1 MSSTF
6 QIAMLIPATILVLL
20 WIGLAAGNEKK
31 FEAMTKSLE
40 DSEYP
45 LHELFYIGFELLNV
59 VHFDTKSD
67 YARKKV
73 KEMSEVYGR
82 RYAEYYY
89 YIQLGGQITYAV
101 TMAPLI
107 FVLAV
112 LGNSPMALLFGM
124 LLAFLF
130 IWYLSE
136 IFKDKLTSRREELLA
151 EFPQVLSKLTLLVN
165 SGMML
170 RNAWNRV
177 ANDGEGV
184 LYEEMAAAAA
194 EMSNGI
200 SEPVAYRNFAERCG
214 LKEMRKFAS
223 LVTQSLAKGSSD
235 LSYFLKDMSDE
246 MWEMKKNMVK
256 RRSEQ
261 ANSKLLAPIV
271 LIFIGIL
278 VMIMAPVLGGL

>member
-89 YIQLGGQITYAV
+89 YVQLGGQITYAV